1 MKQKL
6 HNRRKISKDFNV
18 ESYKK
23 YLILAKKYKYN
34 FISFLKFEKKKN
46 RKNKSIILRHDVDID
61 LNLAEKFAQIENK
74 LNIKSTFFV
83 MTNNNLYNL
92 FSKNSKKIIKKI
104 LSYGHHIGLHHDI
117 SFYQNNNSK
126 IIKKNID
133 KEIKF
138 FNDVYS
144 YKIRYVS
151 FHKPEKFLLKKRIMN
166 KNFISVYNK
175 EFIFSKNIRYISDS
189 GAFWKEEALNKILKN
204 NQKKTIHLLIHPELW
219 FFSNKKILNDR
230 ISNIIDYKG
239 LHLHLLA
246 EEEINSKEKKIVIY
260 KYDKKNSTSI

>member
-117 SFYQNNNSK
+117 SFDK
-126 IIKKNID
+126 ID
-133 KEIKF
+133 
-138 FNDVYS
+138 
-144 YKIRYVS
+144 
-151 FHKPEKFLLKKRIMN
+151 M
-166 KNFISVYNK
+166 
-175 EFIFSKNIRYISDS
+175 
-189 GAFWKEEALNKILKN
+189 
-204 NQKKTIHLLIHPELW
+204 
-219 FFSNKKILNDR
+219 
-230 ISNIIDYKG
+230 
-239 LHLHLLA
+239 LHHQ
-246 EEEINSKEKKIVIY
+246 
-260 KYDKKNSTSI
+260 